1 MVRIGI
7 ILLVVSCILGFTTY
21 KEWRLVRASSGDPEE
36 ITLKAL
42 IVRGPK
48 GNPNIILTEFYACDN
63 IVYEEARHSK
73 NWAKVWVPIIP
84 PDEAALAEKRGV
96 PSQNIQA
103 IILSTHAKDGQQLEV
118 VLGKP
123 KIRAMVT
130 NEIQSLGSK
139 EKSLLRQ
146 TYGGTDMD
154 KWIIIEE
161 GREPAG
167 SNKLFLMGGGSGVLG
182 VAGAVLLLLGLV
194 RKKS

>member
-1 MVRIGI
+1 
-7 ILLVVSCILGFTTY
+7 
-21 KEWRLVRASSGDPEE
+21 
-36 ITLKAL
+36 
-42 IVRGPK
+42 
-48 GNPNIILTEFYACDN
+48 
-63 IVYEEARHSK
+63 
-73 NWAKVWVPIIP
+73 
-84 PDEAALAEKRGV
+84 
-96 PSQNIQA
+96 
-103 IILSTHAKDGQQLEV
+103 
-118 VLGKP
+118 
-123 KIRAMVT
+123 MVT